1 MSLFDRKPRGREV
14 LDRRNGPR
22 EETAIVGPTIDARER
37 GETTYYELK
46 TRIHGQLIE
55 RLDLAKLDALP
66 RELVQQQIRRI
77 VEDMLALDE
86 TPLSRK
92 ERDDLV
98 TEIEHETFGLG
109 PIEPL
114 MQDPTVSDVLVN
126 GAQEV
131 YVERRGKL
139 ERTRVSFRDNTHLL
153 QVILSLIHI

>member
-1 MSLFDRKPRGREV
+1 MSLFDRKPRGRET
-14 LDRRNGPR
+14 LHRRNGPG
-22 EETAIVGPTIDARER
+22 EETDTGGQPREAKER
-37 GETTYYELK
+37 GQTTYYELK

-98 TEIEHETFGLG
+98 VEIEHETFGLG

-114 MQDPTVSDVLVN
+114 LQDPTVSDILVT
-126 GAQEV
+126 G
-131 YVERRGKL
+131 EREIYIERHGQI
-139 ERTRVSFRDNTHLL
+139 ERTRVTFR
-153 QVILSLIHI
+153 